1 MNRPTLRLPYHRG
14 TTANVASVYPFSVQP
29 TFGHRGAL
37 IGIDLLGG
45 GAEFCWDPFEAY
57 RAGLVTNP
65 NCWLLGEPGNG
76 KSALIKTLLY
86 RQAAIYGN
94 DGKRRWTAILDP
106 KGEYTPLAKALG
118 YTVIRLAPDGHTRI
132 NPLDPRLAGPGQAT
146 QARVLRQVDLCSAL
160 IAAVLSRP
168 LTQLEESLLFAAV
181 EQTTSGERARA
192 ATLRSVAQHLSQEAP
207 TPPGSGEDR
216 TAARALVL
224 ALDKLLT
231 RSLRGMFDGHSTIPP
246 TFDGPG
252 VVIDLSALGPTADAL
267 GVVMTAATAWL
278 QEISARP
285 GPQRLQV
292 LDEAWAVLG
301 NRHTAAYLQR
311 AFKLGRATGTAN
323 LCIAHRVSD
332 LAAQADDGTT
342 TAKVADGLLADAA
355 TKIVMRQAP
364 DQLPATTTRLGLTRA
379 EATVVGELVRGRALW
394 KIGARTA
401 VVHHTITTQEQHLI
415 DTDQRMLTTHP

>member
-1 MNRPTLRLPYHRG
+1 MNRPTLRLPYHRS
-14 TTANVASVYPFSVQP
+14 TTANVSSAYPFSVQP
-29 TFGHRGAL
+29 SFGHRGIL
-37 IGIDLLGG
+37 VGVDLLGG

-57 RAGLVTNP
+57 RAGLITNP
-65 NCWLLGEPGNG
+65 NVWLLGEPGNG

-86 RQAAIYGN
+86 RQAAIYGTS
-94 DGKRRWTAILDP
+94 GRRRWTAILDP
-106 KGEYTPLAKALG
+106 KGEYTTLAEALG

-132 NPLDPRLAGPGQAT
+132 NPLDPRLAGPGQSAE
-146 QARVLRQVDLCSAL
+146 ARVLRQVDLCGAL
-160 IAAVLSRP
+160 IASVLGRP
-168 LTQLEESLLFAAV
+168 LTQLEESLVFAAV
-181 EQTTSGERARA
+181 EHTTTGDDAGG
-192 ATLRSVAQHLSQEAP
+192 ATLRTLAQRVAEGTDRSSAPEAHSASQ
-207 TPPGSGEDR
+207 T
-216 TAARALVL
+216 LVL

-231 RSLRGMFDGHSTIPP
+231 RSLRGMFDSHSTIAP

-252 VVIDLSALGPTADAL
+252 VVIDLSALGPTSDAL

-278 QEISARP
+278 QEIATRP

-292 LDEAWAVLG
+292 LDEAWAVLH

-332 LAAQADDGTT
+332 LAAQADDGTA

-364 DQLPATTTRLGLTRA
+364 DQIHATTTRLGLTRA
-379 EATVVGELVRGRALW
+379 EASVVGQLVRGRALW

-401 VVHHTITTQEQHLI
+401 VVHHTITSHEQQLI
-415 DTDQRMLTTHP
+415 DTDQRMLNEQP